1 MKKQLLTA
9 LAVVA
14 SLCGYAQTKGTNALS
29 LGVSTYTSKTEQ
41 NIQSG
46 SSNQKQKQNN
56 FSLGYGHFI
65 SDNAKL
71 GVNLIYGRGT
81 STSTSASQD
90 NTTNIYGGSLSYQKY
105 YPLIGKFYAYAGGA
119 ASYSFR
125 KLDYDDPQNLNAYK
139 SNSYDLGAYGGIT
152 WFISKR
158 WALETNL
165 LSATASYT
173 TADQTDGTGGSPVY
187 TKKDTSFSLN
197 TEGVINDLGF
207 KIYLLF

>member
-1 MKKQLLTA
+1 MKKQVLTA
-9 LAVVA
+9 LAVLA

-29 LGVSTYTSKTEQ
+29 LGVSAYASKTEQ
-41 NIQSG
+41 NIPSG
-46 SSNQKQKQNN
+46 SASQKQKQNT

-65 SDNAKL
+65 SDHTKL
-71 GVNLIYGRGT
+71 GIDLTYGHGT
-81 STSTSASQD
+81 STSTSTSQD
-90 NTTNIYGGSLSYQKY
+90 NATDIFGGALSYQEY

-119 ASYSFR
+119 ASYSFS
-125 KLDYDDPQNLNAYK
+125 KLDYDDPQNLNSYK
-139 SNSYDLGAYGGIT
+139 SNSYGLGAYGGIT

>member
-9 LAVVA
+9 LAVLV

-29 LGVSTYTSKTEQ
+29 LGVSAYTSKTEQ

-46 SSNQKQKQNN
+46 SATQKQKQNS

-65 SDNAKL
+65 SDNTKL

-105 YPLIGKFYAYAGGA
+105 YPLIGKFYAYAGGV
-119 ASYSFR
+119 ASYSNS
-125 KLDYDDPQNLNAYK
+125 KIDYDDPQNLNSLK
-139 SNSYDLGAYGGIT
+139 TNSYGIGAYGGIT
-152 WFISKR
+152 WFINKR
-158 WALETNL
+158 WAFETNL
-165 LSATASYT
+165 LSATASYDT
-173 TADQTDGTGGSPVY
+173 TDQTDGTSALSVY
-187 TKKDTSFSLN
+187 KKRDTSFSLN
-197 TEGVINDLGF
+197 TQGVINDLGF
-207 KIYLLF
+207 KVYLLF

>member
-29 LGVSTYTSKTEQ
+29 LGVSAYTSKTEQ
-41 NIQSG
+41 NIPSG
-46 SSNQKQKQNN
+46 SATQKQKQNS

-65 SDNAKL
+65 SDNTKL
-71 GVNLIYGRGT
+71 GIDLIYGHGT
-81 STSTSASQD
+81 STSTSMSQD
-90 NTTNIYGGSLSYQKY
+90 NATDIFGGVLSYQKY
-105 YPLIGKFYAYAGGA
+105 YPLVGKFYAYAGGA
-119 ASYSFR
+119 ASYSFS
-125 KLDYDDPQNLNAYK
+125 KLDYDDPQNLN
-139 SNSYDLGAYGGIT
+139 SYETNTYGLGAYGGIT

-165 LSATASYT
+165 LSATASYS
-173 TADQTDGTGGSPVY
+173 TADQKDGTGASGLY
-187 TKKDTSFSLN
+187 TKRDTNFSLN
-197 TEGVINDLGF
+197 TQGVITDLGF